1 MDHRARN
8 ASEAQQRARQL
19 WRLRRRGG
27 SRLVVEGKLNAGP
40 LSAASVSVT
49 DPLPAGTT
57 FVSCSTS
64 QGTCSGPPVGTNGTV
79 TATLGT
85 IASAGSATF
94 TIVVNVTA
102 STQQHRDGV
111 LFHAR
116 SQPRQQLEHHH
127 HSR

>member
-1 MDHRARN
+1 MTKTRDLKKSATRAL
-8 ASEAQQRARQL
+8 STYTI
-19 WRLRRRGG
+19 GV
-27 SRLVVEGKLNAGP
+27 SNAGP
-40 LSAASVSVT
+40 QSAASVSVT

-102 STQQHRDGV
+102 LNGTLNNTATQGSGFWR
-111 LFHAR
+111 
-116 SQPRQQLEHHH
+116 
-127 HSR
+127 